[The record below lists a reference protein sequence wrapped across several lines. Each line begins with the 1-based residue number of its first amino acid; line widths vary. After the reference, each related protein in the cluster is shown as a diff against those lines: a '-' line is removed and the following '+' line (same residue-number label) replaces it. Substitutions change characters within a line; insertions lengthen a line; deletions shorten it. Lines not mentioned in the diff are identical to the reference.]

1 MDYRIFSMSSGEDE
15 DSTEAHVFA
24 RAYRAAWR
32 STHGCEPVGRHQ
44 VAGLEL
50 VVDFGGRAQA
60 QVGSS
65 RAGAAP
71 TTRCVEPATAAA
83 DVPPDGQHEN

>member
-1 MDYRIFSMSSGEDE
+1 MDYRVFSLSSGEDE

-50 VVDFGGRAQA
+50 VVDFGGPAQA
-60 QVGSS
+60 
-65 RAGAAP
+65 RAGTLHAAAAP
-71 TTRCVEPATAAA
+71 IARCVEPVPAAA
-83 DVPPDGQHEN
+83 DIPPGGRHDN

>member
-1 MDYRIFSMSSGEDE
+1 MDYRVFSMSSGEDE

-32 STHGCEPVGRHQ
+32 SIHGCEPVGRHQ

-65 RAGAAP
+65 RAGAVP
-71 TTRCVEPATAAA
+71 TTQCVVPASAAA
-83 DVPPDGQHEN
+83 DVRPEGQHDD